1 MLITP
6 AYAQTGGGAGDFSFF
21 IPLILMFV
29 IMYFL
34 IIRPQQQRVKKHKE
48 MVENVRRGDSVVTGG
63 GIIGK
68 AVKVNENDLE
78 VDRALA
84 PAMACLARDSADWGA
99 QVGRKDRRKEALCQ
113 RTAPT

>member
-78 VDRALA
+78 VEVAQGVRIKVLKNSLSEVQAKGQ
-84 PAMACLARDSADWGA
+84 PVKADE
-99 QVGRKDRRKEALCQ
+99 KK
-113 RTAPT
+113 

>member
-6 AYAQTGGGAGDFSFF
+6 AYAQAGGGVGDFSFF

-68 AVKVNENDLE
+68 AVKVNETDLE
-78 VDRALA
+78 VEVAQGVRIKVLKHSLSEVQAKGQ
-84 PAMACLARDSADWGA
+84 PVKADE
-99 QVGRKDRRKEALCQ
+99 KK
-113 RTAPT
+113 

>member
-6 AYAQTGGGAGDFSFF
+6 AYAQTGGGAGDFTFF

-68 AVKVNENDLE
+68 AVKVNEQDVE
-78 VDRALA
+78 VEVAQGVRVKVLKSTLSDVQAKGQ
-84 PAMACLARDSADWGA
+84 PVKADE
-99 QVGRKDRRKEALCQ
+99 KK
-113 RTAPT
+113 

>member
-6 AYAQTGGGAGDFSFF
+6 AYAQTGGGVGDFSFF

-48 MVENVRRGDSVVTGG
+48 MVENVRRGDGVVTGG

-68 AVKVNENDLE
+68 AVKVGEEDIE
-78 VDRALA
+78 VEVAQGVRIKVLKHTLSDVQSKGQ
-84 PAMACLARDSADWGA
+84 PVKADE
-99 QVGRKDRRKEALCQ
+99 KKK
-113 RTAPT
+113 